1 MKIYSVLQIGE
12 YHINHCED
20 FLITKKIGSNKI
32 LCAVMDGCS
41 TAMESQFASALFGK
55 ILRKISIEKGY
66 EELYETSQVDSLED
80 ELKAVLKELFKEI
93 IVLKNHLMLDEKELL
108 TTVILLLYDM
118 KTDKGIILSIGDGL
132 ICIDEKITEFERD
145 NKPDY
150 LTYHLKENF
159 DDWYND
165 QTQKIFFNQMKNVSI
180 ATDGIS
186 SFTAVKKT
194 SHNEKID
201 PINYL
206 LIDTD
211 NIDSQ
216 EMLSQKLKKL
226 EHYYGLKPTDDLA
239 VIRITKYTIG
249 TIAAQTVGK

>member
-1 MKIYSVLQIGE
+1 MNINSVLQIGD
-12 YHINHCED
+12 YHLNHCED

-66 EELYETSQVDSLED
+66 KELYEPNHKEDLEG
-80 ELKAVLKELFKEI
+80 ELKTIVKELVKEI

-108 TTVILLLYDM
+108 TTLILLLYDM
-118 KTDKGIILSIGDGL
+118 KTDEGIILNIGDGL
-132 ICIDEKITEFERD
+132 ICINGKITEFERD

-150 LTYHLKENF
+150 LAYHLKDNL
-159 DDWYND
+159 DDWYNN
-165 QTQKIFFNQMKNVSI
+165 QTQKIFFNQMKDVSI

-186 SFTAVKKT
+186 SFTTVKKT
-194 SHNEKID
+194 SHNEKMD

-206 LIDTD
+206 LIDTE
-211 NIDSQ
+211 NMDSE
-216 EMLSQKLKKL
+216 EMLSLKLKRL
-226 EHYYGLKPTDDLA
+226 EHHYGMKPTDDLA
-239 VIRITKYTIG
+239 IIRITK
-249 TIAAQTVGK
+249 

>member
-1 MKIYSVLQIGE
+1 MNIYSVLQIGD

-55 ILRKISIEKGY
+55 ILRQISIEKGY
-66 EELYETSQVDSLED
+66 KELYETSQVDSLED

-132 ICIDEKITEFERD
+132 ISINGKITEFERD

-150 LTYHLKENF
+150 LAYHLKEDF
-159 DDWYND
+159 EEWYAN
-165 QTQKIFFNQMKNVSI
+165 QTQKIFFSQMKDVSI

-186 SFTAVKKT
+186 SFTTVKKIN
-194 SHNEKID
+194 HNEKMD
-201 PINYL
+201 PVNYL
-206 LIDTD
+206 LTDTE
-211 NIDSQ
+211 NIDS
-216 EMLSQKLKKL
+216 EELLSLKLKKL
-226 EHYYGLKPTDDLA
+226 EHYYGMKPTDDLA
-239 VIRITKYTIG
+239 IIRITK
-249 TIAAQTVGK
+249 

>member
-1 MKIYSVLQIGE
+1 MNIYSVLQIGD

-66 EELYETSQVDSLED
+66 KELYETSQVDSLED

-132 ICIDEKITEFERD
+132 ISINGKITEFERD

-150 LTYHLKENF
+150 LAYHLKEDF
-159 DDWYND
+159 EEWYAN
-165 QTQKIFFNQMKNVSI
+165 QTQKIFFSQMKDVSI

-186 SFTAVKKT
+186 SFTTVKKIN
-194 SHNEKID
+194 HNEKMD
-201 PINYL
+201 PVNYL
-206 LIDTD
+206 LTDTE
-211 NIDSQ
+211 NIDS
-216 EMLSQKLKKL
+216 EELLSLKLKKL
-226 EHYYGLKPTDDLA
+226 EHYYGMKPTDDLA
-239 VIRITKYTIG
+239 IIRITK
-249 TIAAQTVGK
+249 